1 MGILLNGTF
10 TEVFLWGIG
19 SWFCP
24 PMLFRW
30 RGVVVKSFCAILR
43 MFDLLSVKLFHILLS
58 QSYISCWGYYF
69 MYRGFVGFEKMNC
82 FENMGVA

>member
-1 MGILLNGTF
+1 M
-10 TEVFLWGIG
+10 
-19 SWFCP
+19 
-24 PMLFRW
+24 
-30 RGVVVKSFCAILR
+30 KSFCAILR